1 MNGSESA
8 PRRLGDT
15 DVVAG
20 ARASVVQRAA
30 EFGHEDLADDA
41 QLVVS
46 ELLTNA
52 MLHGGGCTGIE
63 IMSVTDGL
71 RIEVRDGNH
80 LPPLL
85 GRPSEE
91 SLTGRGLRLVAR
103 LAERW
108 GATFE
113 NDGKVVWAEITGRST
128 PGLADVTEDELLA
141 MWDEELD
148 IDPAPEPRYH
158 VALGE
163 VPTDLL
169 LAAKS
174 HVENVV
180 RELTL
185 ASAGARSGLTT
196 EVPTHLASLVSA
208 VVDRF
213 AEARLAIK
221 RQALDADRRGQATT
235 ALVLDLPASAADAAE
250 DYVRALDEVD
260 VYCRARRLLTLETP
274 PQHHL
279 FRHWYIGELVTQLRA
294 AARGGPVPRAQSFTH
309 RLLAEV
315 DRVASAHRTSERVA
329 RLYTVAAALA
339 TAATPEAV
347 AEAVLN
353 EGVAA
358 LGAAGGGLLLATNAD
373 QLALPGAV
381 GYDETVLA
389 GLRTESRDAELPAA
403 AALRSGEPVWLE
415 SRAERDERYPRL
427 AGLEATTVALCAVP
441 LEVQGRRLGA
451 LRFSFDE
458 ARLFDEDERR
468 FVLALAAQTAQALDR
483 AQLQRDRID
492 VSRRLQRSLLPPSV
506 PVIPGLDIAAVYHPF
521 GDGVEVGGDFYDIW
535 PVQPGQ
541 WAVAIGDAAGTG
553 PEAAGLTALVRH
565 TLRALAMG
573 QHDPPAVM
581 ATLNT
586 ALLEALPDPF
596 GERFCTAIFGLIT
609 DRDGIE
615 IWAAG
620 GGHPPLI
627 VQRSDGRIEV
637 LRVGGTLLGL
647 ISDAAVESIRVRLHA
662 GDTLVLLTDGVLE
675 AHGDGGLQFAI
686 GGVERVLAAEIGGAT
701 AVAIALERAV
711 LRHTGGSLTDDMAIL
726 VFRVP
731 RDTSGRRPPAG
742 HRRDGSQAS

>member
-1 MNGSESA
+1 MGLVS
-8 PRRLGDT
+8 
-15 DVVAG
+15 G
-20 ARASVVQRAA
+20 ARAAVVQRAT
-30 EFGHEDLADDA
+30 EFGHDDLADDTK
-41 QLVVS
+41 LVLS
-46 ELLTNA
+46 ELVTNA
-52 MLHGGGCTGIE
+52 MLHGGGCTGVE
-63 IMSVTDGL
+63 ILPIGDGL
-71 RIEVRDGNH
+71 RIEVRDGSRR
-80 LPPLL
+80 PPLL

-91 SLTGRGLRLVAR
+91 TLTGRGLRLVSC

-108 GATFE
+108 GATVE
-113 NDGKVVWAEITGRST
+113 DDGKVVWAEITGRT
-128 PGLADVTEDELLA
+128 NPGPVDVTEDELLA
-141 MWDEELD
+141 MWDDERDLAV
-148 IDPAPEPRYH
+148 IREPRFH

-185 ASAGARSGLTT
+185 ASAGARAGLTT
-196 EVPTHLASLVSA
+196 EIPPHLASLVSA

-221 RQALDADRRGQATT
+221 RQALDAARQGQAVTR
-235 ALVLDLPASAADAAE
+235 LVLDLPASAAEAAE
-250 DYVRALDEVD
+250 DYVQALDEVD
-260 VYCRARRLLTLETP
+260 AYCRARRLLTLETP

-294 AARGGPVPRAQSFTH
+294 AAAGKPAPVAQSFTR

-358 LGAAGGGLLLATNAD
+358 LGAAGGGLLLTTDAD
-373 QLALPGAV
+373 QLSLPGAV

-415 SRAERDERYPRL
+415 SRAERDERFPRL

-441 LEVQGRRLGA
+441 LELQGRRLGA
-451 LRFSFDE
+451 LRFSFDQ
-458 ARLFDEDERR
+458 ARLFDDDERR
-468 FVLALAAQTAQALDR
+468 FVLTLAAQTAQALDR

-492 VSRRLQRSLLPPSV
+492 VSRRLQRSLLPPNV
-506 PVIPGLDIAAVYHPF
+506 PEIPGLDIAAVYHPF

-535 PVQPGQ
+535 PVRPGQ
-541 WAVAIGDAAGTG
+541 WAVSIGDAAGTG

-573 QHDPPAVM
+573 QQDPPAVM
-581 ATLNT
+581 AALNT
-586 ALLEALPDPF
+586 ALREALSDPV

-609 DRDGIE
+609 VGDGIE
-615 IWAAG
+615 LWAAG
-620 GGHPPLI
+620 GGHPPLV
-627 VQRSDGRIEV
+627 VQRADGRTEA
-637 LRVGGTLLGL
+637 LRVGGSLLGL
-647 ISDAAVESIRVRLHA
+647 FADAEIESIRVRLQP

-675 AHGDGGLQFAI
+675 AKRDGHQFDI
-686 GGVERVLAAEIGGAT
+686 SGVERVLAAETGNAAAV
-701 AVAIALERAV
+701 AVAIESAV
-711 LRHTGGSLTDDMAIL
+711 LRHTGRSLTDDVAIL
-726 VFRVP
+726 VLRVP
-731 RDTSGRRPPAG
+731 RDT
-742 HRRDGSQAS
+742 

>member
-1 MNGSESA
+1 MNGSEGA
-8 PRRLGDT
+8 PRELGAA
-15 DVVAG
+15 DVVSG
-20 ARASVVQRAA
+20 ARANMVQRAS
-30 EFGHEDLADDA
+30 ELGREELADDA
-41 QLVVS
+41 KLVLS
-46 ELLTNA
+46 ELMTNA
-52 MLHGGGCTGIE
+52 MLHGGGCTGVE
-63 IMSVTDGL
+63 ILSIAEGL
-71 RIEVRDGNH
+71 RIEVRDGSH
-80 LPPLL
+80 LAPLL
-85 GRPSEE
+85 GRPSEA

-113 NDGKVVWAEITGRST
+113 GDGKVVWADITGRSG
-128 PGLADVTEDELLA
+128 PGPADVTEEELLA
-141 MWDEELD
+141 MWDEEFD
-148 IDPAPEPRYH
+148 FDAVPEPRFH
-158 VALGE
+158 VTLGE

-185 ASAGARSGLTT
+185 ASAGARAGLTT
-196 EVPTHLASLVSA
+196 EVPPHLASLVSA

-221 RQALDADRRGQATT
+221 RQALDAERRGQDTT
-235 ALVLDLPASAADAAE
+235 RLVLNLPASAAEAAE

-260 VYCRARRLLTLETP
+260 VYCRARRLLTLEAP

-279 FRHWYIGELVTQLRA
+279 FRHWYIEELVTQLRA
-294 AARGGPVPRAQSFTH
+294 AASGTPVPTTQSFTH

-389 GLRTESRDAELPAA
+389 RLRTESRDAELPAA

-415 SRAERDERYPRL
+415 SRAERDEFFPRL
-427 AGLEATTVALCAVP
+427 VGLEATTVAMCAVP

-451 LRFSFDE
+451 LRFSFDQ

-492 VSRRLQRSLLPPSV
+492 VSRRLQRSLLPPNV
-506 PVIPGLDIAAVYHPF
+506 PVVPGLDVAAVYHPF
-521 GDGVEVGGDFYDIW
+521 GDGVEVGGDFYDFW
-535 PVQPGQ
+535 PVRPGQ
-541 WAVAIGDAAGTG
+541 WAVSIGDAAGTG

-565 TLRALAMG
+565 TLRALAMS
-573 QHDPPAVM
+573 HPEPPEVM

-586 ALLEALPDPF
+586 ALVDALTDQE

-609 DRDGIE
+609 VGDTIE
-615 IWAAG
+615 VWVAG

-627 VQRSDGRIEV
+627 VRRADGRIET
-637 LRVGGTLLGL
+637 LHVGGTLLGL
-647 ISDAAVESIRVRLHA
+647 FGDAEVDSIRVCLDA

-675 AHGDGGLQFAI
+675 ARRDGRQFDI
-686 GGVERVLAAEIGGAT
+686 GGVEQVLATETGDAAAI
-701 AVAIALERAV
+701 AVALESAV
-711 LRHTGGSLTDDMAIL
+711 LRHVGGSLTDDMAIL

-731 RDTSGRRPPAG
+731 RDT
-742 HRRDGSQAS
+742 

>member
-1 MNGSESA
+1 
-8 PRRLGDT
+8 
-15 DVVAG
+15 
-20 ARASVVQRAA
+20 
-30 EFGHEDLADDA
+30 
-41 QLVVS
+41 
-46 ELLTNA
+46 
-52 MLHGGGCTGIE
+52 ML
-63 IMSVTDGL
+63 
-71 RIEVRDGNH
+71 
-80 LPPLL
+80 
-85 GRPSEE
+85 
-91 SLTGRGLRLVAR
+91 
-103 LAERW
+103 
-108 GATFE
+108 
-113 NDGKVVWAEITGRST
+113 
-128 PGLADVTEDELLA
+128 
-141 MWDEELD
+141 
-148 IDPAPEPRYH
+148 EPRFH

-185 ASAGARSGLTT
+185 ASAGARAGLTT
-196 EVPTHLASLVSA
+196 EVPPHLASLVSA

-221 RQALDADRRGQATT
+221 RQALDAERRGQATT
-235 ALVLDLPASAADAAE
+235 RLVLDLPASAVQAAE

-260 VYCRARRLLTLETP
+260 AYCRARRLLTLETP

-279 FRHWYIGELVTQLRA
+279 FRHWYIEELVTQLQA
-294 AARGGPVPRAQSFTH
+294 AASGEAAPRSRSFTH

-315 DRVASAHRTSERVA
+315 DRVAGAHRTSERVA

-373 QLALPGAV
+373 HLVLPGAV

-389 GLRTESRDAELPAA
+389 GLRTESRHAELPAA

-415 SRAERDERYPRL
+415 SRAERDERFPML
-427 AGLEATTVALCAVP
+427 AGLEATTVALCALP

-451 LRFSFDE
+451 LRFSFDQ

-506 PVIPGLDIAAVYHPF
+506 PVIPGLDVAAVYHPF
-521 GDGVEVGGDFYDIW
+521 GDGMEVGGDFYDIW
-535 PVQPGQ
+535 PVRSGQ
-541 WAVAIGDAAGTG
+541 WAVAIGDATGTG

-565 TLRALAMG
+565 TLRALAMSEPE
-573 QHDPPAVM
+573 PPAVM

-586 ALLEALPDPF
+586 ALFEALSDLD

-609 DRDGIE
+609 VGDAVE
-615 IWAAG
+615 VWAAG
-620 GGHPPLI
+620 GGHPPP
-627 VQRSDGRIEV
+627 VVRRADGRIETPH
-637 LRVGGTLLGL
+637 VGGSLLGVFG
-647 ISDAAVESIRVRLHA
+647 DAEVESVRVRLDA
-662 GDTLVLLTDGVLE
+662 GDTMVLLTDGVLE
-675 AHGDGGLQFAI
+675 ARRDGHQFGI
-686 GGVERVLAAEIGGAT
+686 SGVERVLGTETGDAA
-701 AVAIALERAV
+701 AVAVALESAV

-726 VFRVP
+726 VLRVP
-731 RDTSGRRPPAG
+731 LDT
-742 HRRDGSQAS
+742 